1 MEIQFP
7 TDAQLLAY
15 ADDLQLVATGPNCHV
30 NAQSALD
37 SIEKACR
44 ELGLKVNPDKSKAL
58 QLNRLN
64 AYH

>member
-15 ADDLQLVATGPNCHV
+15 ADDLQLVATGPNRHV

-44 ELGLKVNPDKSKAL
+44 D
-58 QLNRLN
+58 
-64 AYH
+64 